1 MNIEMIARKTR
12 ETIPTDLIPDYEID
26 YEFGNLLY
34 DEELI
39 LDPPYGDSYL
49 NGRVRVALLQSEY
62 AYYFGER
69 REDDSAYAFYF
80 YAYDPERG
88 YTAVNF
94 DGEMKEIE
102 EAGGIEPFLCKILC
116 EDPQVLY
123 KRGECAFTGE
133 MEE

>member
-1 MNIEMIARKTR
+1 MNIEMIARKTE

-26 YEFGNLLY
+26 YEFGDLLY

-39 LDPPYGDSYL
+39 LDPPYGDAYL
-49 NGRVRVALLQSEY
+49 NGRVRIAILQSEY
-62 AYYFGER
+62 AYYFEER
-69 REDDSAYAFYF
+69 KPDDSAYAFYLSTF
-80 YAYDPERG
+80 DLERG

-102 EAGGIEPFLCKILC
+102 EAGGLEPFLGRILT
-116 EDPQVLY
+116 EDREYLY

>member
-1 MNIEMIARKTR
+1 MNIETIARKTE

-26 YEFGNLLY
+26 YEFGDLLY

-39 LDPPYGDSYL
+39 LDPPYGDAYL
-49 NGRVRVALLQSEY
+49 NGRVRIAILQSEY

-69 REDDSAYAFYF
+69 RPDNSAYTFYLYAF
-80 YAYDPERG
+80 DRERG

-102 EAGGIEPFLCKILC
+102 EAGGPEPFLCRILT
-116 EDPQVLY
+116 EDREILY
-123 KRGECAFTGE
+123 RRGEFAFTGE
-133 MEE
+133 LEE